1 MIMKL
6 YDVALIVSITSL
18 ILNIGVLIFV
28 CVRSF
33 G

>member
-6 YDVALIVSITSL
+6 YDIALIVSITSL
-18 ILNIGVLIFV
+18 LLNIGGLIFV
-28 CVRSF
+28 CVRTF